1 MRGEEEE
8 EKFRE
13 GIDKIILLPKQTSRR
28 FRIPFDRRFAR
39 LVVVRPRI
47 PSRMEDGFVDE

>member
-1 MRGEEEE
+1 MRGEEG